1 MTIRQVAVSALL
13 IAGVGA
19 AILAMDRAA
28 DAQTTTFT
36 YVPAANTRD
45 NIATEIENIRL
56 VRGVPDGTVSCRG
69 NRAPTRPVLRCDI
82 RFVENIQINGV
93 EISERGNPANVWT
106 SRLKPFVQAEDE
118 TAYLLLV
125 DRSDPKRAETV
136 RRSTRDLAE
145 IFRTVGPRQQIAVA
159 AFDSKIEFLQDF
171 TSEGPAVA
179 AALDKIRA
187 AGTTT
192 ELYRLS
198 LEAVQRLA
206 QVRAP
211 RKVLIIVSDGK
222 FEDTAYRHSQVVRE
236 AMQQNVRVVTIGYY
250 ERTGEQR
257 DLQSLRRLSAETRGF
272 FVEAPGPQRSL
283 SQRARTDFQARLL
296 AGVIIEAEAP
306 ARAVPAAV
314 QVVLRHPQGA
324 TTTFTATLMPGVASP
339 NLNGQDPA
347 TPMGDDYSGYFN
359 QVLSWFT
366 EDLTRIAAAAI
377 LLAILLFGLL
387 ITGIVRRSTRRKKAP
402 VPVAAPARPAASPF
416 AAAPAASPSPSPRI
430 VPDDPPTI
438 AKSAGPAPTSS
449 PASEP
454 PTLASPPSQPEVPGT
469 TPIAPSVRPPSQP
482 ETPGTTPI
490 APSPAATKPVTPPAK
505 PAAPVT
511 VLREAPALA
520 WLEFNGEPGL
530 VAVRKDRVTIG
541 RESDNDIVTDAEEL
555 TVSRHH
561 AVLSLNAEARFQ
573 IVNRSKD
580 YRDEINPIL
589 VNGTAQE
596 TAVLSDGDVI
606 KLGTGNYGFLFRD
619 ARGSTIPR
627 RA

>member
-1 MTIRQVAVSALL
+1 MSIRQLAVSALL

-19 AILAMDRAA
+19 GILAMDRAA

-69 NRAPTRPVLRCDI
+69 NRGPTRPVLRCDI
-82 RFVENIQINGV
+82 RFVETIQVNGV

-106 SRLKPFVQAEDE
+106 SRVKPFVQAEDE

-125 DRSDPKRAETV
+125 DRSDPRRAETV

-145 IFRTVGPRQQIAVA
+145 IFRSVGPRQQIAVA
-159 AFDSKIEFLQDF
+159 AFDNKIEYLQDF
-171 TSEGPAVA
+171 TSDGAAVQ

-211 RKVLIIVSDGK
+211 RKVLVIVSDGK

-236 AMQQNVRVVTIGYY
+236 AMQQNVRIVTIGYY
-250 ERTGEQR
+250 ERSNEQR

-272 FVEAPGPQRSL
+272 YVETPGAQRSL
-283 SQRARTDFQARLL
+283 TQRARTDFQARLL
-296 AGVIIEAEAP
+296 AGVIVEAEAP
-306 ARAVPAAV
+306 ARNLPAAV

-339 NLNGQDPA
+339 NLNGQDPT
-347 TPMGDDYSGYFN
+347 TPMGDDYSGYFY
-359 QVLSWFT
+359 QLLSWFT

-387 ITGIVRRSTRRKKAP
+387 ITGIVRRSTRRKKT
-402 VPVAAPARPAASPF
+402 PVAAARPAPAPSPFAVPPAASP
-416 AAAPAASPSPSPRI
+416 APAASPRI
-430 VPDDPPTI
+430 VPDDPPTL
-438 AKSAGPAPTSS
+438 AKPAEPAPTPS
-449 PASEP
+449 PSADP
-454 PTLASPPSQPEVPGT
+454 PTLASPPSQPEGPGT
-469 TPIAPSVRPPSQP
+469 TKPIAPMAAAPAPAP
-482 ETPGTTPI
+482 E
-490 APSPAATKPVTPPAK
+490 APAAPAATKPVTPPPSR

-589 VNGTAQE
+589 INGTAQE